1 MGGLLVRCGICL
13 VCFAIGQ
20 MLYFEKQNAL
30 TQLNMR
36 LPEVQRQLASVRE
49 ENRRMHYEIDQ
60 FENPSH
66 LLELAH
72 RPEFSHLKHPLL
84 REILTLPEAVA
95 TNY

>member
-1 MGGLLVRCGICL
+1 
-13 VCFAIGQ
+13 